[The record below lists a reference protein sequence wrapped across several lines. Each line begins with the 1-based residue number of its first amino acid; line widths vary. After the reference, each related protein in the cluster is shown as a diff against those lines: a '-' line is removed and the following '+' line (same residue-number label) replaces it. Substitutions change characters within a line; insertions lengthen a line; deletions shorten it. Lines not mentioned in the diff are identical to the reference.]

1 MVFLVLRPAEGRV
14 TAAGTFV
21 VAGAP
26 DIEDTLL
33 C

>member
-1 MVFLVLRPAEGRV
+1 MVFLVLKPAEGRV
-14 TAAGTFV
+14 TATSTFM

>member
-1 MVFLVLRPAEGRV
+1 MVFLVLKPAEGRV

-21 VAGAP
+21 VAGAR

-33 C
+33 S